1 MYDLKINETDKNYM
15 LMGISPLWD
24 DKSHTPQQVID
35 TIRETLL
42 PDYAPLGKRT
52 RLAYEWFNAHSNT
65 LPDPDV
71 VKNTQE
77 SDVLEWDK
85 KLSKMS
91 INDTPA
97 FAKTNQEGK
106 EKKTTF
112 YLKQTKI
119 IKEKR

>member
-1 MYDLKINETDKNYM
+1 MYDLKINGQDKNNM
-15 LMGISPLWD
+15 IMAINSLCD

-35 TIRETLL
+35 PIRKTLL

-52 RLAYEWFNAHSNT
+52 LFEYEWFNAHSNT

-77 SDVLEWDK
+77 SDVLELDK

-91 INDTPA
+91 INDTPS
-97 FAKTNQEGK
+97 FPKPNQGEK

-112 YLKQTKI
+112 YLKQNKI